1 MAARAARGARGSGV
15 GEPKRKGSGEA
26 KSPGFNRANERW
38 QQKKKTAMIGARRAE
53 ELTYE
58 KGFARIR
65 ELTGIDDLGELV
77 AKFLDL
83 EASAFH
89 DWRVS
94 RQHAAEIDEAEAA
107 VAALRE
113 EAAQAAAEAQEGR
126 RAMQVRVDASTR
138 APPPSRLARARH
150 EKAAAAAR
158 DVTRFVGE
166 TLGGWACA
174 APTVALLG
182 AIGLRAHQ
190 LELPNVQLNDGD
202 NDDDDDAPIVAAPPP
217 AAATDDDDDDDDDED
232 EDDPPEARR
241 GRRHLPDRRGGGGG
255 GGSVDAGD
263 DAAGGEGEEGEAGEE
278 DAEEIARRGGDAP
291 AARAAALRVLSGDCD
306 RHRRSRGRR
315 GCRRGRRGRGG
326 GGGEAE
332 AAAAVEAEAEAEAA
346 EAAAAEAAAEEEAAA
361 AAEAEAAAAAAAAVA
376 AAPTAAPEPAYAD
389 RAATAGPYAWE
400 ALSGVELQKV
410 LGGVEELGGELLRL
424 YADAHTSG
432 CCRPTRSASSAP
444 RRSASSSCGHWRRG
458 CAGGGGLSRRR
469 SPPAPMRPATATSR
483 RRPRRRRRAPRPPR
497 SCSTPTR
504 AR

>member
-1 MAARAARGARGSGV
+1 MKTSLSLVRTRNAMYQQEVQRDALARELAELQRKVEVLTARKRKRDQAAKKASPLQQQMFRIAKKIERAKVGVEELDVAIGRREHELRAAQQRTAAAAEARRKGGADDDADGDNGEEAERAAREMERVEGRLQRDTVALNSARERTAQLRRGVDERRRLVRDDEVALAAGARAPRSSSARTKPPFSAGATPTSSTARRRRSWRRCARPPPSSALPSSGSWVSSTRDSTARAPPRAETRPKEEAAAPRRASSGSRT
-15 GEPKRKGSGEA
+15 PAAAAAKRKGSGEA
-26 KSPGFNRANERW
+26 KGGGGFNRANERW

-126 RAMQVRVDASTR
+126 RAMQVRVDALDAR
-138 APPPSRLARARH
+138 AAANRLARARH

-202 NDDDDDAPIVAAPPP
+202 NDDDDDA
-217 AAATDDDDDDDDDED
+217 
-232 EDDPPEARR
+232 ARR
-241 GRRHLPDRRGGGGG
+241 
-255 GGSVDAGD
+255 
-263 DAAGGEGEEGEAGEE
+263 
-278 DAEEIARRGGDAP
+278 
-291 AARAAALRVLSGDCD
+291 RAAA
-306 RHRRSRGRR
+306 
-315 GCRRGRRGRGG
+315 
-326 GGGEAE
+326 
-332 AAAAVEAEAEAEAA
+332 
-346 EAAAAEAAAEEEAAA
+346 
-361 AAEAEAAAAAAAAVA
+361 
-376 AAPTAAPEPAYAD
+376 
-389 RAATAGPYAWE
+389 
-400 ALSGVELQKV
+400 
-410 LGGVEELGGELLRL
+410 
-424 YADAHTSG
+424 
-432 CCRPTRSASSAP
+432 
-444 RRSASSSCGHWRRG
+444 
-458 CAGGGGLSRRR
+458 RRR
-469 SPPAPMRPATATSR
+469 H
-483 RRPRRRRRAPRPPR
+483 RRRRR
-497 SCSTPTR
+497 
-504 AR
+504 